1 MKRLNFDRWVESTMM
16 WGGINESVSSLEGS
30 MKVHEANIRSLE
42 FNKKCISTSSG
53 EMYQSL
59 IDKISN
65 KEYISTSMDEMYQI
79 LIDKISKN
87 EVSINDDRK
96 KLLEYCGEVQKR
108 IKSYTSIFTNN
119 PRPLMRRLKPELDK
133 MRESVHYIQSY
144 LQKNSS

>member
-1 MKRLNFDRWVESTMM
+1 MKQLNVDRWVESTLI

-42 FNKKCISTSSG
+42 FNKKCISTSRN

-59 IDKISN
+59 VDR
-65 KEYISTSMDEMYQI
+65 
-79 LIDKISKN
+79 ISKD
-87 EVSINDDRK
+87 EVCLNDDRK
-96 KLLEYCGEVQKR
+96 KSLEYCGEVQKR